1 MLTKVIDLLLMKLS
15 RNVEM
20 KLKRTAMV
28 NTNNW
33 INNK

>member
-28 NTNNW
+28 NTKN
-33 INNK
+33 